1 MITSYKSKIYVASL
15 GQFVTSYKNKI
26 FTGRSVLWNQLFN
39 QANVTEATINNVK
52 WTNPNN
58 GTIRAEGVAS
68 AESLLD
74 ITAAVSSIDVA
85 HKVLVKGCPYGGSAS
100 TYFIGVYGSNNTL
113 VGIDT
118 GTGIIVNYG
127 TGFQIKLGIDNG
139 LASYNPVFRPQVYD
153 LTLMFGEGSEP
164 SSLAE
169 FQSYF
174 GNATYAYETGI
185 TQPLM
190 RISHKRKIAGQLSQL
205 APPQNVVVQGKN
217 VRWDSVEYATIYKIR
232 LDSMLI
238 GFISQ
243 PSVDI
248 TTLPRYSSMPL
259 GTYKLNVLASAP
271 GYLDSNP
278 SQEVTFINGYPIT
291 FSVAHCTYSPTAT
304 MVSAF
309 ESTTFIFTKSAGYS
323 LPSSI
328 TVTGVSSEKYSW
340 VVASN
345 GQTATLVIIE
355 PTSVVTVAVAAVV
368 ESYAVTVNG
377 TNASKK
383 SGPTTIQYGG
393 AGTFTFE
400 YPSGYFAPDTVT
412 VSGAI
417 LDSWDKTASELVV
430 RDVSGPVTITI
441 VGVSETY
448 AVNYNLTNCAAYS
461 GNPTNISSGASGV
474 QFRINKVDYYEL
486 PQNIA
491 DITVTNAA
499 LDSWAL
505 SADGAYGI
513 ATISNPTGD
522 VTMAVN
528 GVSVYDYTFD
538 ETTGV
543 LTLNKAP
550 YSQNGDELTIL

>member
-100 TYFIGVYGSNNTL
+100 TYFIGVYGPNNTL

-118 GTGIIVNYG
+118 GAGIIVNYG

-190 RISHKRKIAGQLSQL
+190 RISHKRKIAGQLPQL
-205 APPQNVVVQGKN
+205 ASPQNVVVQGKN

-232 LDSMLI
+232 LDSTLI

-248 TTLPRYSSMPL
+248 TTLSRYSSMPL
-259 GTYKLNVLASAP
+259 GNYKLNVVASAP
-271 GYLDSNP
+271 GYLDSSP

-291 FSVAHCTYSPTAT
+291 FSVTNCIYSPIAT

-309 ESTTFIFTKSAGYS
+309 ESTTFTFTKSAGYS

-355 PTSVVTVAVAAVV
+355 PTSAVTVAVAAVV

-430 RDVSGPVTITI
+430 RDVSGPVAITI

-491 DITVTNAA
+491 DITVANAA
-499 LDSWAL
+499 LDSWEL

-522 VTMAVN
+522 VTIAVN

>member
-58 GTIRAEGVAS
+58 GTIRAEGAAS

-74 ITAAVSSIDVA
+74 ITAAVSPIDVA

-118 GTGIIVNYG
+118 GAGIIVNYG
-127 TGFQIKLGIDNG
+127 TGFQIKLGIANG
-139 LASYNPVFRPQVYD
+139 LTSYEPVFRPQVYD

-164 SSLAE
+164 SSLVE
-169 FQSYF
+169 FQGYF
-174 GNATYAYETGI
+174 GNTTYAYETGI

-190 RISHKRKIAGQLSQL
+190 RISHKRKIAGQLPQL
-205 APPQNVVVQGKN
+205 ASPQNVVVQGKN

-232 LDSMLI
+232 LDSTLI

-291 FSVAHCTYSPTAT
+291 FSVTHCTYSPTAT

-355 PTSVVTVAVAAVV
+355 PTTVVTVAVAAVV

-491 DITVTNAA
+491 DITVANAA

-522 VTMAVN
+522 VTIAVN

>member
-39 QANVTEATINNVK
+39 QANVTETTINNVK

-118 GTGIIVNYG
+118 GAGIIVNYG

-190 RISHKRKIAGQLSQL
+190 RISHKRKIAGQLPQL
-205 APPQNVVVQGKN
+205 ASPQNVVVQGKN
-217 VRWDSVEYATIYKIR
+217 VRWDSVEHATIYKIR
-232 LDSMLI
+232 LGSTLI

-248 TTLPRYSSMPL
+248 TTLPRYSSMPI

-291 FSVAHCTYSPTAT
+291 FSVTHCTYSPTAT

-340 VVASN
+340 IVASN

-355 PTSVVTVAVAAVV
+355 PTSAVTVAVAAVV

-474 QFRINKVDYYEL
+474 QFRINKVDHYEL

-491 DITVTNAA
+491 DITVANAA
-499 LDSWAL
+499 LDSWVL

-522 VTMAVN
+522 VTIAVN

-543 LTLNKAP
+543 LTLNRAP
-550 YSQNGDELTIL
+550 YSQSGDELTIL

>member
-39 QANVTEATINNVK
+39 QSDIAEVTINNVR
-52 WTNPNN
+52 WANPNN

-74 ITAAVSSIDVA
+74 ITAAVSSIGAA
-85 HKVLVKGCPYGGSAS
+85 HKVLVKGCPYGGSVS
-100 TYFIGVYGSNNTL
+100 TYFIGVYGSNNIL

-118 GTGIIVNYG
+118 GAGIIVNYE
-127 TGFQIKLGIDNG
+127 TGFKIKLGIANG
-139 LASYNPVFRPQVYD
+139 PMSYNSVFRPQVYD
-153 LTLMFGEGSEP
+153 LTLMFGEGNEP
-164 SSLAE
+164 SSLVE
-169 FQSYF
+169 FQGYF
-174 GNATYAYETGI
+174 GNTTYAYETGI

-190 RISHKRKIAGQLSQL
+190 LISHKRKIAGSLPQL
-205 APPQNVVVQGKN
+205 ASPQNVIVQGKN
-217 VRWDSVEYATIYKIR
+217 VRWDSVEYAKIYKIR
-232 LDSMLI
+232 LDDTLI
-238 GFISQ
+238 GSVSQ

-291 FSVAHCTYSPTAT
+291 FSVTHCTYSPTAT

-461 GNPTNISSGASGV
+461 GNPTNILSGASDV
-474 QFRINKVDYYEL
+474 QLRINKVDYYEL
-486 PQNIA
+486 PKNIA
-491 DITVTNAA
+491 DITVVNAT
-499 LDSWAL
+499 LDSWVL
-505 SADGAYGI
+505 SADGTYGI
-513 ATISNPTGD
+513 VTISNPTGD
-522 VTMAVN
+522 VTVTVN

-543 LTLNKAP
+543 LTLNRAP
-550 YSQNGDELTIL
+550 YSQSGDKLTIL

>member
-39 QANVTEATINNVK
+39 QANVTEVTINNVK

-58 GTIRAEGVAS
+58 GTIRAEGAAS

-118 GTGIIVNYG
+118 GAGIIVNYG

-174 GNATYAYETGI
+174 GNSTYAYETGI

-190 RISHKRKIAGQLSQL
+190 RISHKRKIAGQLPQL
-205 APPQNVVVQGKN
+205 ASPQNVVVQGKN

-232 LDSMLI
+232 LDSTLI

-291 FSVAHCTYSPTAT
+291 FSVTHCTYSPTAT

-417 LDSWDKTASELVV
+417 LDSWDKTASELVI

-491 DITVTNAA
+491 DITVANAA

-522 VTMAVN
+522 VTIAVN

>member
-39 QANVTEATINNVK
+39 QANVTGATINNVK

-118 GTGIIVNYG
+118 GAGIIVNYE
-127 TGFQIKLGIDNG
+127 TGFQIKLGIANG
-139 LASYNPVFRPQVYD
+139 LTSYEPVFRPQVYD

-190 RISHKRKIAGQLSQL
+190 RISHKRKIAGQLPQL
-205 APPQNVVVQGKN
+205 ASPQNVVVQGKN

-232 LDSMLI
+232 LDSTLI

-291 FSVAHCTYSPTAT
+291 FSVTHCTYSPTAT

-340 VVASN
+340 VVASS

-355 PTSVVTVAVAAVV
+355 PTSAVTVAVAAVV
-368 ESYAVTVNG
+368 ES
-377 TNASKK
+377 
-383 SGPTTIQYGG
+383 
-393 AGTFTFE
+393 
-400 YPSGYFAPDTVT
+400 
-412 VSGAI
+412 
-417 LDSWDKTASELVV
+417 
-430 RDVSGPVTITI
+430 
-441 VGVSETY
+441 Y

-505 SADGAYGI
+505 SADGTYGI
-513 ATISNPTGD
+513 VTISNPTGD
-522 VTMAVN
+522 VTVTVN

-543 LTLNKAP
+543 LTLNRAP
-550 YSQNGDELTIL
+550 YSQSGDELTIL

>member
-39 QANVTEATINNVK
+39 QSDVAEVTINNVR

-118 GTGIIVNYG
+118 GAGIIVNYG

-291 FSVAHCTYSPTAT
+291 FSVTHCTYSPTAT

-491 DITVTNAA
+491 DITVANAA

-522 VTMAVN
+522 VTIAVN